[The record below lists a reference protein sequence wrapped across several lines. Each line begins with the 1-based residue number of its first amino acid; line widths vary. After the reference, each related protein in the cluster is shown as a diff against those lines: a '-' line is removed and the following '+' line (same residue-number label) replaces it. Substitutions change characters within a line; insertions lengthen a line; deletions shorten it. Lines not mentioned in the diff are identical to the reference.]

1 MTDQA
6 QPGLQADQD
15 PSQGDNGQPRDKRPR
30 DRNGRERGPRGDRGD
45 RGDRAERPD
54 LAPRDHQQ
62 PLEGFHADSAQA
74 NPAPSAFVEP
84 AARASY
90 FAAPAAQPVATATSL
105 PAAPASSTQPSPVV
119 QADSAPVAQR
129 PAAAPAP
136 AASAPVFAA
145 PAAVAHQG
153 LPKVQ
158 SFDLP
163 VASLS
168 EVAQSSGLSWV
179 NSDPAKIASVQAA
192 IAAEPKPIRVPRE
205 RPAPV
210 KVDAG
215 PLVLVETKRD
225 LRNMTLP
232 FEQTTPQ

>member
-1 MTDQA
+1 MTEQN
-6 QPGLQADQD
+6 QSGPQNDQD
-15 PSQGDNGQPRDKRPR
+15 QNRSDNGQPRERRPR
-30 DRNGRERGPRGDRGD
+30 DRNGRERGPRSD
-45 RGDRAERPD
+45 RPD
-54 LAPRDHQQ
+54 RAPRDSQQ
-62 PLEGFHADSAQA
+62 PLEGFTPDAPEANAQ
-74 NPAPSAFVEP
+74 STFVEP

-90 FAAPAAQPVATATSL
+90 FAAPSASPAATVNVEPAPAAQPVQ
-105 PAAPASSTQPSPVV
+105 AA
-119 QADSAPVAQR
+119 SAPQAQDASIA
-129 PAAAPAP
+129 PVKPAPAP
-136 AASAPVFAA
+136 APVV
-145 PAAVAHQG
+145 PAANHVPTAVTAPG

-158 SFDLP
+158 PFELP
-163 VASLS
+163 VESLS